1 MLAKLRA
8 LLTAAAPDLPPHLT
22 RPAPEPRPAEA
33 PFRPVRQ
40 PDSFASR
47 VLIVVGIVTFVGIL
61 LAFLWASRPILLLGF
76 GVVLAAVLLTALSK
90 LICKISDRISRKA
103 GVGIATALLLGA
115 TVGFSVLVAPRISE
129 QMSALSSE
137 IPASIAKIK
146 SELAETQWGNFVLE
160 QMNEEM
166 PTPSLSRVTGFVG
179 GTLSTITNL
188 VVILVG
194 GLFLALDPG
203 LYVNGFTRLF
213 PVAHRRRAKEV
224 VASVAD
230 KLESWLLGQF
240 IAMFVVGVLT
250 WGGLALL
257 GMPLA
262 LVLAVIA
269 FVFDFVPFVGPIV
282 AAIPAVLLAVLEGPQ
297 MVLYVALIYLGVQQ
311 VESLL
316 VVPIV
321 QQRTVAVPPTLLLL
335 SALLGGVLFGLPGTI
350 IATPALVVLIT
361 LVRELYV
368 KDTLGDTTIDED

>member
-1 MLAKLRA
+1 
-8 LLTAAAPDLPPHLT
+8 
-22 RPAPEPRPAEA
+22 
-33 PFRPVRQ
+33 
-40 PDSFASR
+40 
-47 VLIVVGIVTFVGIL
+47 
-61 LAFLWASRPILLLGF
+61 
-76 GVVLAAVLLTALSK
+76 
-90 LICKISDRISRKA
+90 
-103 GVGIATALLLGA
+103 VGIATVLILGA
-115 TVGFSVLVAPRISE
+115 TVGFGILVAPRISE

-137 IPASIAKIK
+137 IPASINKIK
-146 SELAETQWGNFVLE
+146 SELDDSQWGRIVLE

-194 GLFLALDPG
+194 GLFLALNPG

-224 VASVAD
+224 VGSVAD

-240 IAMFVVGVLT
+240 IAMFAVGLLT

-269 FVFDFVPFVGPIV
+269 FIFDFVPFVGPIV

-311 VESLL
+311 VESYL

-361 LVRELYV
+361 LVKELYV
-368 KDTLGDTTIDED
+368 KDTLGDTTVDED

>member
-1 MLAKLRA
+1 
-8 LLTAAAPDLPPHLT
+8 
-22 RPAPEPRPAEA
+22 
-33 PFRPVRQ
+33 
-40 PDSFASR
+40 

-146 SELAETQWGNFVLE
+146 SELAETQWGSFVLE

-240 IAMFVVGVLT
+240 IAMFAVGVLT

-368 KDTLGDTTIDED
+368 KDTLGDTSVDEN